1 MRKMAV
7 LFVAASV
14 LAMAFPVF
22 AQELPKA
29 TKLKNAEYY
38 TARYVKFKLGK
49 VGEAYGIIRDHFV
62 PVDKAIGRKVIA
74 FHLQTG
80 EWDEVVFF
88 PLKEGPSELGWL
100 TSPTGEK
107 WWAAFAKQEGGTE
120 NARELWQKFLGLV
133 ARAKEEIAHIHVEP
147 MKD

>member
-14 LAMAFPVF
+14 LAMAFPVI

-29 TKLKNAEYY
+29 TKLRDPEYY
-38 TARYVKFKLGK
+38 TARYVKFKPGK

-88 PLKEGPSELGWL
+88 PLKEGPSEL
-100 TSPTGEK
+100 E
-107 WWAAFAKQEGGTE
+107 
-120 NARELWQKFLGLV
+120 
-133 ARAKEEIAHIHVEP
+133 
-147 MKD
+147 

>member
-1 MRKMAV
+1 MHRMAV
-7 LFVAASV
+7 LFVAGSV
-14 LAMAFPVF
+14 LAMAFPVI

-29 TKLKNAEYY
+29 TKFQDAEYY
-38 TARYVKFKLGK
+38 TARYVKFKPGK

-80 EWDEVVFF
+80 EWDQVVFF
-88 PLKEGPSELGWL
+88 PLKEGPSELEWI

-107 WWAAFAKQEGGTE
+107 WWAAFAKQEGGAE

-133 ARAKEEIAHIHVEP
+133 AHTKEEIAHIHVEP
-147 MKD
+147 VTD